1 MMMLTAPF
9 LALVLLLAHAV
20 AAIPLTV
27 KLGPSETQCVYTEV
41 ATPGAK
47 IGFYFAVQSGGSFDI
62 NVSIKGPNDFVE
74 YKEAKEKQGEF
85 SFSVSVPGEYEF
97 CLSNDMST
105 FSEKVVEFEIV
116 DDSPRSGTDA
126 DSDLIQAA
134 LPDVKIKDADK
145 VEAYIGQ
152 IETRANNVLKA
163 LQYYKMRNN
172 RNQSTVK
179 STERR
184 IFWFS
189 LTDLVLMV
197 GMAGF
202 HVTVVHFFFNGCKY
216 SAFLNA
222 HLSLVLAL
230 TSLAQCQLETLLT
243 RFHFFYLVWYSSQKC
258 SLIKQIRKQKINL
271 DTPILVRLWQLHAD
285 RLHIALA
292 IGNGTAATIGRSGI
306 FFLHNGHGGRGS

>member
-1 MMMLTAPF
+1 MMMLTTSF
-9 LALVLLLAHAV
+9 LALVLLLAHTV

-41 ATPGAK
+41 PTSGSK

-62 NVSIKGPNDFVE
+62 NVSIKGPDDIVE

-85 SFSVSVPGEYEF
+85 SFAVSKPGEYEF

-105 FSEKVVEFEIV
+105 FSEKVVEFEVMV
-116 DDSPRSGTDA
+116 DGPRAKGAASIDA
-126 DSDLIQAA
+126 DGNLIQAA
-134 LPDVKIKDADK
+134 LPNVQIKDADK
-145 VEAYIGQ
+145 IEAYITQ
-152 IETRANNVLKA
+152 IEARASNMLKG
-163 LQYYKMRNN
+163 LKYYKMRNN

-202 HVTVVHFFFNGCKY
+202 HVTVVHFFFNGCTY

-222 HLSLVLAL
+222 HFLLVLIYIL
-230 TSLAQCQLETLLT
+230 SGLLETILT
-243 RFHFFYLVWYSSQKC
+243 RFLFTWWYSSQNC

-271 DTPILVRLWQLHAD
+271 DTPILVRLRQLHTD
-285 RLHIALA
+285 RLYIALA
-292 IGNGTAATIGRSGI
+292 IGNGTAATISCSGI
-306 FFLHNGHGGRGS
+306 FLLHNGHGGRGS